1 MTWRRLIVYLPLVV
15 SCGSDQAT
23 MQASWTGADTGTI
36 AARATAVWCAEYGFV
51 EVVGQQGDTG
61 LALAVFPGEGG
72 LAGSYSVALPD
83 TASFPLAPGAALAA
97 RWFEATSLEAW
108 QGLGG
113 SVTIDRDEEGLLTGS
128 FDGRLGSVSGDET
141 LEISGVF
148 AGVSLRT
155 GGPECS
161 TEAPAGSDF
170 TGDTVL
176 D

>member
-1 MTWRRLIVYLPLVV
+1 MTWRRLMMCLPLVV
-15 SCGSDQAT
+15 ACESDRAT
-23 MQASWTGADTGTI
+23 MQATWTGADTGTI
-36 AARATAVWCAEYGFV
+36 NTRATAVWCAEYGFV

-61 LALAVFPGEGG
+61 LALAVFPGEDG
-72 LAGSYSVALPD
+72 LAGSYSVAPPD

-113 SVTIDRDEEGLLTGS
+113 SVTIDRDEDGLLTGS

-148 AGVSLRT
+148 GGVTLRT
-155 GGPECS
+155 GGPECR
-161 TEAPAGSDF
+161 TEVQAVSGSSA
-170 TGDTVL
+170 DTVL